1 MYSDMIESPSKDCF
15 SFNDQSL
22 SYDMAEVN
30 EISNQTNLDY
40 IFDSYYSSVSSYNT
54 GFELPE
60 DCKNMSFSE
69 LFDQE
74 LFSTHVSEN
83 KDCQITIKIEKEDSL
98 NECYSTDNSIDT
110 TNSSSFVKLEEN
122 SPSSS
127 LLSKSFA
134 PKRGINRTSI
144 KTKRT
149 PDVKHLIQNNPFY
162 ETEDVNNQ
170 IMGKINSSI
179 VKCEAEDVNDNVDE
193 DLLEIKVNPYYPYD
207 ILQNNTDLEKS
218 EENIVSSLSLKSSTP
233 KSQGNYRISIN
244 TPDNCVKHLNNSFC
258 EPKDL
263 GNNQIPVQVQTPII
277 KCEPKDEIDII
288 KEPIADKINVNPHYS
303 ADGSTNTF
311 FSHNV
316 VKVKNNVIKYGS
328 QSASNSYKIVQLSD
342 SVRPYSLQNST
353 LKHGRI
359 NKMSIKTP
367 ENCNIKHFNN
377 SICESK
383 VLDDDKI
390 PVKVQSL
397 TLKYKPID
405 NNNSF
410 EETNVSFHYSADDS
424 QTSTNSQNMVKVKNN
439 VSKYGSK
446 SPINSRNTGK
456 VIDSFSPLLLKKST
470 PKYQGVPKV
479 SLKTIN
485 DIKHPIYSTSRHLNT
500 NETSVKVQPPTVKL
514 ETENVNNSIE
524 KPIAK
529 NEVKLCY
536 SAGRNL
542 IKGKDKVSS
551 LLLKNSTSKRQVN
564 NTKSIKVTENCEVK
578 HTVPNLHCEPKKISN
593 DQNSLKL
600 TMPTIKCEP
609 EDFNK
614 TSEENIKMEINPYYS
629 SNGLQRTVESYSLA
643 KNDKTVLPSSK
654 SFVSHHQDTNNSSI
668 KTNKNSDNKNFVI
681 YKPKDLGNLTSV
693 KGKMPIIKCEP
704 ENNSTIQPNIIEI
717 NLKPEKNTKSV
728 NPNDVY
734 SVAPF
739 AENAENQEV
748 IIKNTE
754 IIVSSIK
761 TEDIDTQTDKK
772 KISWEEFR
780 AKRGLNNSKI
790 KEEPATDIVTT
801 DKIKAAKEEFDR
813 TTAEHFT
820 GQKRKIDDKEEETI
834 TAKEINNEEEELQK
848 KRMKIEYIKKLL
860 PSSFASEIAKTSSL
874 MKGSLVEDNDNENNS
889 DDSTLSS
896 DKTHGKLFNTYD
908 KSQKKSYQ
916 SRTHSSHRVSSRSD
930 YNNKSSRSSSSSSDD
945 YYNRNRTDAPSQ
957 GAQYSQNA
965 RTTLQRPKEQ
975 KRVVYVGQI
984 PIKLGKRYLYNR
996 FKEFGTIQSLTLHKK
1011 PDFRVYYAFV
1021 TYSENSEADRAINHG
1036 NDDESQVQLDIRFG
1050 ERKQTQ
1056 TPYYDLDDEWLTD
1069 WYGYKQP
1076 LAPVVKTEDIEKVSF
1091 EEELQE
1097 FYKLSQI
1104 KKLNQIKSS
1113 QAS

>member
-110 TNSSSFVKLEEN
+110 TGSSSFVKLEEN

-149 PDVKHLIQNNPFY
+149 PDVKHLIQSNPFC

-170 IMGKINSSI
+170 IIGKINSSI

-193 DLLEIKVNPYYPYD
+193 DLLEVNPYYPND
-207 ILQNNTDLEKS
+207 IFQNNTDFEKS
-218 EENIVSSLSLKSSTP
+218 EENIVSSLSLQSSTQ
-233 KSQGNYRISIN
+233 KSQSNNRIFIN
-244 TPDNCVKHLNNSFC
+244 TPDNCVKHLNNPFY

-263 GNNQIPVQVQTPII
+263 ANNQIPVQVQTPII
-277 KCEPKDEIDII
+277 KCEPKDEIDI
-288 KEPIADKINVNPHYS
+288 EQSVFEEINVNPHYS
-303 ADGSTNTF
+303 ADDSKNRFT
-311 FSHNV
+311 SHNV
-316 VKVKNNVIKYGS
+316 VKVKNNVSKYGS
-328 QSASNSYKIVQLSD
+328 QSALNRYKIVQLSD
-342 SVRPYSLQNST
+342 SISPYSLQNST

-367 ENCNIKHFNN
+367 ENCNIKQFNN
-377 SICESK
+377 SFCESK

-424 QTSTNSQNMVKVKNN
+424 LTSTNSQNMVKVKNN
-439 VSKYGSK
+439 VSKYGSE
-446 SPINSRNTGK
+446 SSSNSLNMGK

-470 PKYQGVPKV
+470 PKYQGVPKE

-485 DIKHPIYSTSRHLNT
+485 DIKQPIYNTSRHLNT
-500 NETSVKVQPPTVKL
+500 NQMSVKVQPPTVKL
-514 ETENVNNSIE
+514 ETENINNSIE

-529 NEVKLCY
+529 NKVKLCY
-536 SAGRNL
+536 SAGHNL
-542 IKGKDKVSS
+542 IKGEDKVSS
-551 LLLKNSTSKRQVN
+551 LLLINSTSKRQVN
-564 NTKSIKVTENCEVK
+564 NKKSIKVTENCEVK
-578 HTVPNLHCEPKKISN
+578 HTVPNLHCKSKKICN

-609 EDFNK
+609 EDFN

-629 SNGLQRTVESYSLA
+629 SNGLQRTVESHSLA
-643 KNDKTVLPSSK
+643 KNDKIVLPSSK

-668 KTNKNSDNKNFVI
+668 KTNNNSDNKNVVI
-681 YKPKDLGNLTSV
+681 HKPKDLDNLTSV
-693 KGKMPIIKCEP
+693 KGKMPIMECEP
-704 ENNSTIQPNIIEI
+704 ENNSTIQPKIIEI
-717 NLKPEKNTKSV
+717 NIKPENNTKSV
-728 NPNDVY
+728 NSNEIY

-739 AENAENQEV
+739 AGNAENQEV

-754 IIVSSIK
+754 TIVSSIK
-761 TEDIDTQTDKK
+761 TEDIDIQTDKK

-790 KEEPATDIVTT
+790 KEEPTTDIVTT
-801 DKIKAAKEEFDR
+801 DKIKAVKEEFDR

-860 PSSFASEIAKTSSL
+860 PSSF
-874 MKGSLVEDNDNENNS
+874 
-889 DDSTLSS
+889 
-896 DKTHGKLFNTYD
+896 
-908 KSQKKSYQ
+908 
-916 SRTHSSHRVSSRSD
+916 
-930 YNNKSSRSSSSSSDD
+930 
-945 YYNRNRTDAPSQ
+945 
-957 GAQYSQNA
+957 
-965 RTTLQRPKEQ
+965 
-975 KRVVYVGQI
+975 
-984 PIKLGKRYLYNR
+984 
-996 FKEFGTIQSLTLHKK
+996 
-1011 PDFRVYYAFV
+1011 
-1021 TYSENSEADRAINHG
+1021 G
-1036 NDDESQVQLDIRFG
+1036 NIV
-1050 ERKQTQ
+1050 
-1056 TPYYDLDDEWLTD
+1056 
-1069 WYGYKQP
+1069 
-1076 LAPVVKTEDIEKVSF
+1076 
-1091 EEELQE
+1091 
-1097 FYKLSQI
+1097 
-1104 KKLNQIKSS
+1104 
-1113 QAS
+1113 